1 MMKIYN
7 KLIELQYLLLYFYT
21 KFKNNKMKNYIT
33 EFIGT
38 FFLVLTIGLTG
49 DPIAIGTM
57 LMVMVYMGGHIS
69 GAHYNPA
76 VSIAMIIRG
85 ILSVKEA
92 VKYILFQI
100 AGAILAAF
108 LVNSLLSVQESYKI
122 MKVVADVNDVGYS
135 PLQILLIETIFTF
148 ALVLVI
154 LNVATNPKTEGN
166 SYYGLAI
173 GFTIMAAAF
182 AGGAISGGAYNPA
195 VGIGPAVASL
205 SNDYFP
211 DLWYYLVGPIAGAV
225 LATYIYKLTT
235 D

>member
-1 MMKIYN
+1 
-7 KLIELQYLLLYFYT
+7 
-21 KFKNNKMKNYIT
+21 MKNYIT

-49 DPIAIGTM
+49 DPLAIGVM

-76 VSIAMIIRG
+76 VSIAMILRG
-85 ILSVKEA
+85 LLTTKEAINYILSQLAGAFLAAFFVQWVGGAVMELGPSNTASVLQILSVEA
-92 VKYILFQI
+92 
-100 AGAILAAF
+100 
-108 LVNSLLSVQESYKI
+108 
-122 MKVVADVNDVGYS
+122 
-135 PLQILLIETIFTF
+135 IFTF

-173 GFTIMAAAF
+173 GFTVMAGAF
-182 AGGAISGGAYNPA
+182 AGGGISGGAYNPA
-195 VGIGPAVASL
+195 VGTGPILVDVIMGEGNTL
-205 SNDYFP
+205 SNF
-211 DLWYYLVGPIAGAV
+211 WYYLVGPIVGAV
-225 LATYIYKLTT
+225 TAAYVYKLTT

>member
-1 MMKIYN
+1 
-7 KLIELQYLLLYFYT
+7 
-21 KFKNNKMKNYIT
+21 MKNYIT

-38 FFLVLTIGLTG
+38 FFLVLAIGLTG
-49 DPIAIGTM
+49 NPIAIGTM

-85 ILSVKEA
+85 LLSVKEA
-92 VKYILFQI
+92 IKYILSQI
-100 AGAILAAF
+100 GGALLAAYLVSF
-108 LVNSLLSVQESYKI
+108 LTGDI
-122 MKVVADVNDVGYS
+122 MKVAAGEYS
-135 PLQILLIETIFTF
+135 VSQILVVEAIFTF

-173 GFTIMAAAF
+173 GFTIMAAAY
-182 AGGAISGGAYNPA
+182 AGGGISGGVYNPA
-195 VGIGPAVASL
+195 VGTGPILIDAIMGDGGTL
-205 SNDYFP
+205 GN
-211 DLWYYLVGPIAGAV
+211 LWYYLVGPIAGGV
-225 LATYIYKLTT
+225 LATYVYKLTT

>member
-1 MMKIYN
+1 
-7 KLIELQYLLLYFYT
+7 
-21 KFKNNKMKNYIT
+21 MKNYII

-38 FFLVLTIGLTG
+38 FFLVLAIGLTG
-49 DPIAIGTM
+49 NPLAIGVM

-85 ILSVKEA
+85 LLSVKEA
-92 VKYILFQI
+92 INYILSQLAGAFLAAIFVQWVGGAVMQI
-100 AGAILAAF
+100 APNGTA
-108 LVNSLLSVQESYKI
+108 SV
-122 MKVVADVNDVGYS
+122 
-135 PLQILLIETIFTF
+135 LQILAVEAIFTF

-173 GFTIMAAAF
+173 GFTVMAGAF
-182 AGGAISGGAYNPA
+182 AGGGISGGAYNPA
-195 VGIGPAVASL
+195 VGTGPILVDAIMGDGDTL
-205 SNDYFP
+205 SY
-211 DLWYYLVGPIAGAV
+211 LWYYLVGPIVGAIV
-225 LATYIYKLTT
+225 AAYVYKLTT

>member
-1 MMKIYN
+1 MNSNI
-7 KLIELQYLLLYFYT
+7 IFTIIIILLHQI
-21 KFKNNKMKNYIT
+21 KNNKMKNYIT

-49 DPIAIGTM
+49 DPLAIGVM

-76 VSIAMIIRG
+76 VSIAMILRG
-85 ILSVKEA
+85 LLSVKEA
-92 VKYILFQI
+92 INYILSQL
-100 AGAILAAF
+100 AGAILAAL
-108 LVNSLLSVQESYKI
+108 LVNWLSESILELLP
-122 MKVVADVNDVGYS
+122 MKVGPNPDVS
-135 PLQILLIETIFTF
+135 PIQILVVEAIFTF

-182 AGGAISGGAYNPA
+182 VGGGISGGVYNPA
-195 VGIGPAVASL
+195 VGIGPILAEGTLIEGSGV
-205 SNDYFP
+205 DTWRY
-211 DLWYYLVGPIAGAV
+211 LWYYLVGPIVGAV
-225 LATYIYKLTT
+225 TASFVYKLTT
-235 D
+235 N

>member
-1 MMKIYN
+1 
-7 KLIELQYLLLYFYT
+7 
-21 KFKNNKMKNYIT
+21 MKNYIT

-49 DPIAIGTM
+49 NPLAIGVM

-85 ILSVKEA
+85 LLTIKEA
-92 VKYILFQI
+92 INYILFQI
-100 AGAILAAF
+100 AGAFLAAIF
-108 LVNSLLSVQESYKI
+108 VGWLSGSVME
-122 MKVVADVNDVGYS
+122 VAPSNTVSV
-135 PLQILLIETIFTF
+135 LQILVVETIFTF

-182 AGGAISGGAYNPA
+182 AGGEISGGAYNPA
-195 VGIGPAVASL
+195 VGTGPILVDELIGDGNTFA
-205 SNDYFP
+205 N
-211 DLWYYLVGPIAGAV
+211 LWYYIIGPIVGGVSAA
-225 LATYIYKLTT
+225 YIYKFINK
-235 D
+235 

>member
-1 MMKIYN
+1 M
-7 KLIELQYLLLYFYT
+7 

-38 FFLVLTIGLTG
+38 FFLVLTIGLTAG
-49 DPIAIGTM
+49 VDLALIAPVAIGGM

-85 ILSVKEA
+85 LLSVKEA
-92 VKYILFQI
+92 MKYILSQI
-100 AGAILAAF
+100 GGALLAAYLVSF
-108 LVNSLLSVQESYKI
+108 LTGDI
-122 MKVVADVNDVGYS
+122 MKVAPINPDLV
-135 PLQILLIETIFTF
+135 LQILIVEAIFTF

-173 GFTIMAAAF
+173 GFTIMAAAY
-182 AGGAISGGAYNPA
+182 AGGGISGGVYNPA
-195 VGIGPAVASL
+195 VGTGPILIDAIMGDGGTL
-205 SNDYFP
+205 SN
-211 DLWYYLVGPIAGAV
+211 LWYYLVGPIAGAV
-225 LATYIYKLTT
+225 LATYVYKLTT

>member
-1 MMKIYN
+1 
-7 KLIELQYLLLYFYT
+7 
-21 KFKNNKMKNYIT
+21 MKNYIT

-49 DPIAIGTM
+49 NPLAIGVM

-76 VSIAMIIRG
+76 VSIAMIYRG
-85 ILSVKEA
+85 LLTIKEAINYILSQ
-92 VKYILFQI
+92 L

-108 LVNSLLSVQESYKI
+108 AVNWLDLNGGPLMQVAPNPSASV
-122 MKVVADVNDVGYS
+122 M
-135 PLQILLIETIFTF
+135 QILAVEAIFTF

-173 GFTIMAAAF
+173 GFTVMAAAF
-182 AGGAISGGAYNPA
+182 SGGGISGGAYNPA
-195 VGIGPAVASL
+195 VGTGPILADVIMGDGNTL
-205 SNDYFP
+205 SN
-211 DLWYYLVGPIAGAV
+211 LWYYLLGPIIGAV
-225 LATYIYKLTT
+225 VAAYVYKLTA

>member
-1 MMKIYN
+1 
-7 KLIELQYLLLYFYT
+7 
-21 KFKNNKMKNYIT
+21 MKNYII

-76 VSIAMIIRG
+76 VSLAMIIRG
-85 ILSVKEA
+85 LLSVKEA
-92 VKYILFQI
+92 INYILSQL
-100 AGAILAAF
+100 AGAILAAL
-108 LVNSLLSVQESYKI
+108 LVNWLGGEVMEVAPSNSASV
-122 MKVVADVNDVGYS
+122 
-135 PLQILLIETIFTF
+135 LQILVVEAIFTF

-182 AGGAISGGAYNPA
+182 AGGKISGGVYNPA
-195 VGIGPAVASL
+195 VGTGPILVDTIMGDGDTL
-205 SNDYFP
+205 GN
-211 DLWYYLVGPIAGAV
+211 LWYYLVGPITGAV
-225 LATYIYKLTT
+225 LATYVYKFTT